1 MEGFER
7 RRGEYTI
14 ATDPARLDVDLIHE
28 FLRESYWSPGVTREV
43 VERSIEHSL
52 VFGVYRGREQVGFA
66 RVITDRA
73 AIAYLGDVFVV
84 PEHRGHGL
92 SKWLLE
98 AILEHPYLQ
107 DLRRFILA
115 TKDAHGLYEQFGFRP
130 LGDRAEIFM
139 SIERS
144 PGELYGD

>member
-1 MEGFER
+1 MTGSEL
-7 RRGEYTI
+7 RRGDYTI
-14 ATDPARLDVDLIHE
+14 STDPARLDVDVIHA
-28 FLRESYWSPGVTREV
+28 FLREAYWSTGVTREI

-73 AIAYLGDVFVV
+73 AIAYLGDVFILQ
-84 PEHRGHGL
+84 EHRGHGL

-98 AILEHPYLQ
+98 VILEHPDLQ
-107 DLRRFILA
+107 DLRRFFLA
-115 TKDAHGLYEQFGFRP
+115 TKDAHGLYEQFGFRA
-130 LGDRAEIFM
+130 LGDPSIFM

-144 PGELYGD
+144 PSELYGD